1 MIKPESIKD
10 VDYFSI
16 NEVTQIEGAVYY
28 LKEYV
33 DRDPIRE
40 YSITGVP
47 YKPRSRT
54 DRIERDEFVFLLNS
68 APYQLGNIE
77 LYIQAGGFSFRV
89 FRDYDDENHRYTI
102 MLSKYID
109 KEKLESMSNLQA
121 KTKGVVVLTIEEARE
136 FYDKG
141 GVHREIALKAGYTI
155 EELTTT
161 EDEWKDKFVGKSITG
176 YYMTSVSEIF
186 KQTTNGSWSD
196 RSTFRTEQQAKSA
209 LAYAQLTQLM
219 ALPEYNGTWEP
230 NWSGFKQFKCS
241 IVRLEDEARIIK
253 LPRYYSELTFSSEE
267 RCSDFLRKNKM
278 LVNEFLQ
285 ITKK

>member
-10 VDYFSI
+10 VDYFSVK
-16 NEVTQIEGAVYY
+16 EVTQIEWATYY
-28 LKEYV
+28 VKEYV
-33 DRDPIRE
+33 NRDPIRE
-40 YSITGVP
+40 YSVTGVP
-47 YKPRSRT
+47 YRPRSRT
-54 DRIERDEFVFLLNS
+54 DRIERNEFVFLLNS
-68 APYQLGNIE
+68 APYQLDNIE
-77 LYIQAGGFSFRV
+77 LYILAGRFAFRA
-89 FRDYDDENHRYTI
+89 FRDYDDENNRYVI
-102 MLSKYID
+102 MLTKYIN
-109 KEKLESMSNLQA
+109 KEKLESMPNLQA
-121 KTKGVVVLTIEEARE
+121 KTKGVVILTIEEARD

-155 EELTTT
+155 DELTDP
-161 EDEWKDKFVGKSITG
+161 EDEWKDKFVGKNITG

-186 KQTTNGSWSD
+186 KQTVKCSESD
-196 RSTFRTEQQAKSA
+196 RSTFRTEQQSKSA

-230 NWSGFKQFKCS
+230 NWNDFNQFKCS
-241 IVRLEDEARIIK
+241 IVRVEDETRIIK

-267 RCSDFLRKNKM
+267 RCSNFLRKNKK